1 MPTVDRV
8 LLTYSL
14 LRTFRNCR
22 RLTRYQYIDQIAPIE
37 DDREALRY
45 GSLWH
50 AAQEVWHATRDLP
63 ATLARIDALTPNA
76 HSDRE
81 QRRARNVARAGC
93 TAYATHYA
101 SETWTPA
108 ATTIEATFRLPL
120 LHPVRATAH
129 PRYDLGGRKDQVVVD
144 SEGKRWILERKTVSR
159 LDAAY
164 LDALWMSPQ
173 AIIYLDAEQRASGQH
188 VEGVIYDLALK
199 PQLQQTTEDETEEAF
214 AIRFAEA
221 CAKNKSGKST
231 AKRQLAESDEDFA
244 ARLAAWHM
252 EQPRFRREVIM
263 VGDAEI
269 AETRAELWD
278 LAAQYTL
285 AKREGGWY
293 RNPSMCF
300 DWGRPCPFL
309 ALCRS
314 GESSIV
320 RDNLYAHR
328 EAHSELSDTPKPIY

>member
-1 MPTVDRV
+1 MPNTERT

-14 LRTFRNCR
+14 LRAFRDCR
-22 RLTRYQYIDQIAPIE
+22 RFARYVYVDQIGPIE

-63 ATLARIDALTPNA
+63 ATLARIDELTP
-76 HSDRE
+76 HGGPE
-81 QRRARNVARAGC
+81 EHRARMVARATA
-93 TAYATHYA
+93 TAYATTYA
-101 SETWTPA
+101 SETWA
-108 ATTIEATFRLPL
+108 MDKAVIEATFRLPL
-120 LHPVRATAH
+120 LHPVRQSAH
-129 PRYDLGGRKDQVVVD
+129 PRYDIGGRKDQVVVD
-144 SEGKRWILERKTVSR
+144 ADGKRWILERKSLSR

-173 AIIYLDAEQRASGQH
+173 AVIYLDAEQRSSGQH

-199 PQLQQTTEDETEEAF
+199 PQLQQTTEDESEEAF
-214 AIRFAEA
+214 KVRYAEA
-221 CAKNKSGKST
+221 CAANKSGKSS
-231 AKRQLAESDEDFA
+231 AKRKLREPDEEFA
-244 ARLAAWHM
+244 TRLAAWFV
-252 EQPRFRREVIM
+252 EGRRFHREVIM

-269 AETRAELWD
+269 REARAELWD

-314 GESSIV
+314 QESPIV
-320 RDNLYAHR
+320 RENLYTSR
-328 EAHSELSDTPKPIY
+328 PAHSELSETPKPIF